1 MVTFDKNVPI
11 PPRGRANSVRG
22 ILQSMEVLD
31 SYLFE
36 GKKINSIVAIIA
48 TIKWDNK
55 YTARTVEWGVRVWR
69 IS

>member
-11 PPRGRANSVRG
+11 PRGRANSVRG
-22 ILQSMEVLD
+22 ILQSMEVWD

-36 GKKINSIVAIIA
+36 GKKINSITAIIA
-48 TIKWDNK
+48 TNKGDNM

>member
-11 PPRGRANSVRG
+11 PRGRANSVRG
-22 ILQSMEVLD
+22 ILQSMEVWD

-36 GKKINSIVAIIA
+36 GKKINSITAIIA
-48 TIKWDNK
+48 TNKWDNK